1 MGLSVLCFA
10 FKYDPVLGC
19 IDPVDYWNYNPRLIA
34 WPTHLVVFFY
44 SWNFLSHWLSQGSS
58 TRTLPSSRKEDKF
71 NVGSR
76 TKIFMAIG
84 ALIGEQHSFMHDLK
98 SFFWVLFWI
107 CVHWNGLGEKRSESD
122 FEDWNY
128 LSTEKLAR
136 QKAGQVSKGIFN
148 TVDNKV
154 TTYCKPLVP
163 CVVELHT
170 VYFPEGT
177 RRLEPDRVLHTQ
189 MKSVLEKAGGD
200 LAALATV

>member
-107 CVHWNGLGEKRSESD
+107 CVHWNGLGEKGASRTLRIGTI
-122 FEDWNY
+122 Y
-128 LSTEKLAR
+128 LLRNLQDRR
-136 QKAGQVSKGIFN
+136 QVKYQRA
-148 TVDNKV
+148 
-154 TTYCKPLVP
+154 YL
-163 CVVELHT
+163 
-170 VYFPEGT
+170 
-177 RRLEPDRVLHTQ
+177 TQ
-189 MKSVLEKAGGD
+189 WITKSLPIASR
-200 LAALATV
+200 